1 MSRKFFRGRGMPLVK
16 NNIDT
21 DQIMPARFC
30 YKPTRRGHEDSVF
43 GDWRKNDD
51 FPLNDHRYQRATI
64 LVTGREFATG
74 SSREFA
80 VWGLKDWGFKVVIA
94 PSFGDIFYKNA
105 SINDLLPVILKEED
119 IEKLWELIQ
128 QDHYLEIAVDLE
140 ANVVR
145 SKGFCFKLLISEIV
159 KKRYIEN
166 LSEIQETLEHV
177 AEIQQFEKENEKV

>member
-1 MSRKFFRGRGMPLVK
+1 MDRYYFRGRIMPLIK

-30 YKPTRRGHEDSVF
+30 YKPTRRGHDQSVF
-43 GDWRKNDD
+43 GDWREDPN
-51 FPLNDHRYQRATI
+51 FIINRPEYQRATI

-80 VWGLKDWGFKVVIA
+80 VWGLKDWGFKVVVA

-105 SINDLLPVILKEED
+105 AINDLLPIIVEEKIIEYIWQVSLINHYAEIRLNLSD
-119 IEKLWELIQ
+119 EKMIFEDQVFPIFIEKNI
-128 QDHYLEIAVDLE
+128 
-140 ANVVR
+140 
-145 SKGFCFKLLISEIV
+145 

-166 LSEIQETLEHV
+166 RDDVQATLNYLARIRKFESENFKT
-177 AEIQQFEKENEKV
+177 

>member
-1 MSRKFFRGRGMPLVK
+1 MPLVK

-30 YKPTRRGHEDSVF
+30 YKPTRRGHEHSVF
-43 GDWRKNDD
+43 GDWRESPD
-51 FPLNDHRYQRATI
+51 FPLNDPRYQRATI
-64 LVTGREFATG
+64 LVAGREFATG

-105 SINDLLPVILKEED
+105 SINDLLPVILNEYDVEQLWGLLKE
-119 IEKLWELIQ
+119 
-128 QDHYLEIAVDLE
+128 DHYLEIAVDLVRD
-140 ANVVR
+140 VVIA
-145 SKGFCFKLLISEIV
+145 KGYEFKLSISDIV

-166 LSEIQETLEHV
+166 LSEIQETLNLLSDIEK
-177 AEIQQFEKENEKV
+177 FEKENKKS

>member
-1 MSRKFFRGRGMPLVK
+1 MPLVK

-30 YKPTRRGHEDSVF
+30 YKPTRRNHENSVF
-43 GDWRKNDD
+43 GDWRESTD
-51 FPLNDHRYQRATI
+51 FPLNDPRYQRATI

-105 SINDLLPVILKEED
+105 SINDLLPVILSEDDVEQLWGFLKE
-119 IEKLWELIQ
+119 
-128 QDHYLEIAVDLE
+128 DHYLDITVDL
-140 ANVVR
+140 VR
-145 SKGFCFKLLISEIV
+145 DSVIAKGNEFKLTISDIV

-166 LSEIQETLEHV
+166 INETKETIKILNTIKKFESENGKQ
-177 AEIQQFEKENEKV
+177 